1 MKMQNK
7 IDNSNE
13 PKHWDTETLKR
24 ENDAYNALAAAGYRL
39 QGEDL
44 KSNLVVVMKIENENT
59 NEERRKIW
67 YFKNWETA
75 AAQLLKQGGKENA

>member
-7 IDNSNE
+7 IENSNE
-13 PKHWDTETLKR
+13 PKHWDAEALKR
-24 ENDAYNALAAAGYRL
+24 ENDAYNALAVAGYRL

-59 NEERRKIW
+59 NEERREIW

-75 AAQLLKQGGKENA
+75 AAQLLNRGLE